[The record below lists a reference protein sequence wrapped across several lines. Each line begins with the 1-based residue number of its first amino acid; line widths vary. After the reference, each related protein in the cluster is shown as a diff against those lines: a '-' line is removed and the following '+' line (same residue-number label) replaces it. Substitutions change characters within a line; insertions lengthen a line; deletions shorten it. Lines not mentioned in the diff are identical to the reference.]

1 MNGKSMIRNIE
12 MSGLTIWMRLHKK
25 GKMLLK
31 SGEKMLQEE
40 SGLKFMTI
48 SWLLDGML
56 I

>member
-25 GKMLLK
+25 GKMQLK